1 MTDPLNIIFDDF
13 GIWLRGYMIE
23 LSIYFTRALFD
34 KYFVITLSPCQVLFD
49 VEQQQYIINNLH
61 GSEIP
66 LVLHITK

>member
-1 MTDPLNIIFDDF
+1 
-13 GIWLRGYMIE
+13 MIE